1 VESAEIIERGNI
13 MAKDENRESLIDWL
27 RDAHAMENQAA
38 TVMETHAGRI
48 QHYPRFKELLE
59 MNAEES
65 RAQADRLRACVESL
79 GGSTSALKDM
89 TGRLIGL
96 AQTISG
102 YFAEDEVV
110 KGVLAL
116 YTFKHY
122 EIGSYRI
129 LLSTA
134 HMLNETQ
141 VASLVGEH
149 LDREIEL
156 ADQLEE
162 HLGEVANV
170 YLEREKMQVKASR

>member
-1 VESAEIIERGNI
+1 

-27 RDAHAMENQAA
+27 RDAHAMEQQAA
-38 TVMETHAGRI
+38 TVMQTHADRI
-48 QHYPRFKELLE
+48 QHYPEFKRLLE
-59 MNAEES
+59 VNAEES
-65 RAQADRLRACVESL
+65 RLQSDRLRLCIESL
-79 GGSTSALKDM
+79 GGSTSIIKDV
-89 TGRLIGL
+89 TGKLIGL

-134 HMLNETQ
+134 HMLNETEI
-141 VASLVGEH
+141 ATLVGEH
-149 LDREIEL
+149 LDRELEL
-156 ADQLEE
+156 SDQLEE
-162 HLGEVANV
+162 HLGEVASI
-170 YLEREKMQVKASR
+170 YLAREKLQVKASR